1 MVVTP
6 DFGTSVLFDVWFNA
20 VVSSFGCGY
29 FDVLFLCASD
39 TYKPIGFGLS
49 P

>member
-20 VVSSFGCGY
+20 VVSSFGY
-29 FDVLFLCASD
+29 FDVLFLCVSD